1 MGEEKRERKGKE
13 ENTGRDPLLGR
24 KLDGQNYR
32 CLRQNLVGFLQNG
45 MECESHSHIHEISR
59 KKRMKNSTLS
69 PGIKKKKWS
78 RKQKGKKEGGW
89 MAVR

>member
-45 MECESHSHIHEISR
+45 MKCESHSRIHEISR

-69 PGIKKKKWS
+69 PGIKKKKV
-78 RKQKGKKEGGW
+78 E
-89 MAVR
+89 